1 MMGGWV
7 RWGKKMRVMALFKGI
22 GLGREGGGDMKG
34 SQPAAE
40 LTPKSVDDNQDN
52 QAISNQGKTLG
63 ELIAGV

>member
-1 MMGGWV
+1 
-7 RWGKKMRVMALFKGI
+7 
-22 GLGREGGGDMKG
+22 MKG